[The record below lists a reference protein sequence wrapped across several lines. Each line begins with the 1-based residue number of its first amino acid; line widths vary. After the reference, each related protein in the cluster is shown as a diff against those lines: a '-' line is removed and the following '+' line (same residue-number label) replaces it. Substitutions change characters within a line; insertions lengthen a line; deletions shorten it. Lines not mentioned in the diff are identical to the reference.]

1 MAAELDEP
9 APFEVVDIGAGPPT
23 LWLVVHIHELPIVR
37 VTASTPDEV
46 RRIQEYALLPSTRRA
61 ISSSSR
67 RELATDEPVATVTT
81 VPDPSHRHTAAQY
94 SSGLAD
100 RSCAQL
106 GA

>member
-61 ISSSSR
+61 IADAIFDAFE
-67 RELATDEPVATVTT
+67 ELE
-81 VPDPSHRHTAAQY
+81 
-94 SSGLAD
+94 
-100 RSCAQL
+100 QL
-106 GA
+106 EA